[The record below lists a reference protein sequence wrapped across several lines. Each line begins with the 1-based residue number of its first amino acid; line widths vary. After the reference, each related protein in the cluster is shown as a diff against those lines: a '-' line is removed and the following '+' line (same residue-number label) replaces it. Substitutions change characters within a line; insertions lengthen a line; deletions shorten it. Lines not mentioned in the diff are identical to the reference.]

1 MSDAQVN
8 FIRQQGFEDVGAV
21 TCDFQY
27 PALMF
32 QPRLIGLVVL
42 TGVIFQSAPVF
53 LTLSAILA
61 WSTIL
66 PRLNPFEWAYNRL
79 VAARRG
85 LPALTPAPAP
95 RRFSQFVATTFT
107 LLIGVS
113 LLAGW
118 TTVAWTLQ
126 AFLLA
131 ALAALIFGGFCLGSY
146 VFHLLRGNVEFA
158 RRTLPWGPGA

>member
-1 MSDAQVN
+1 
-8 FIRQQGFEDVGAV
+8 
-21 TCDFQY
+21 
-27 PALMF
+27 MF
-32 QPRLIGLVVL
+32 QPRLIGVIVL
-42 TGVIFQSAPVF
+42 IGVILQSAPVF

-85 LPALTPAPAP
+85 LPPLTPAPAP
-95 RRFSQFVATTFT
+95 RRVSQLVATTFT
-107 LLIGVS
+107 FVIGVS

-118 TTVAWTLQ
+118 TTVAWIME
-126 AFLLA
+126 AILLT
-131 ALAALIFGGFCLGSY
+131 ALSALIFGGFCLGSY
-146 VFHLLRGNVEFA
+146 LFHLLKGNAEFA

>member
-1 MSDAQVN
+1 MSDAHVN

-61 WSTIL
+61 WSTLL

-85 LPALTPAPAP
+85 LPVLTPAPAP
-95 RRFSQFVATTFT
+95 RRFSQLVATTFT

-126 AFLLA
+126 AILLA